1 MLDGL
6 FASLYGDTIT
16 LPAFAVTA
24 CISLLLGFVIS
35 LVHRRVTDGGGTMSA
50 ALTGLPFLIQ
60 LVIMLVNGN
69 LGAGV
74 AVAGAFSLVRFRS
87 APGSARDIVTIF
99 LAMTVGLACGMGYAA
114 LAVLAT
120 LVVGGLTLLQGM
132 SSKSNDSGD
141 RDVRVTVPE
150 NLDYTGLFDDL
161 FREYTTR
168 SMLVR
173 VKTVNMGSLYSLHY
187 QVRLKDVSKEKELID
202 QMRCRNGNLEI
213 SCGMVASGKEGKESL

>member
-1 MLDGL
+1 MLNGI
-6 FASLYGDTIT
+6 FAPLYGDTVT
-16 LPAFAVTA
+16 LSAFAITSAV
-24 CISLLLGFVIS
+24 SLVLGFLIS
-35 LVHRRVTDGGGTMSA
+35 LVHRKVTDGSGTMSA
-50 ALTGLPFLIQ
+50 ALMGLPFLIQ
-60 LVIMLVNGN
+60 LVILLVNGN

-120 LVVGGLTLLQGM
+120 IVVSGLTLLQSVSLSG
-132 SSKSNDSGD
+132 NDNGD
-141 RDVRVTVPE
+141 REVRVTVPE

-161 FREYTTR
+161 FRKYTTR
-168 SMLVR
+168 SALLR

-187 QVRLKDVSKEKELID
+187 QIRLNDIRKEKELID

-213 SCGMVASGKEGKESL
+213 SCGLVSSDKDSL

>member
-1 MLDGL
+1 MLNGI

-16 LPAFAVTA
+16 FTAFAVTS
-24 CISLLLGFVIS
+24 CVSLLLGLMIS
-35 LVHRRVTDGGGTMSA
+35 IIHRKVTDGSGTMSA
-50 ALTGLPFLIQ
+50 ALTCLPFLIQ
-60 LVIMLVNGN
+60 LVILLVNGN

-74 AVAGAFSLVRFRS
+74 AVAGAFGLVRFRS

-114 LAVLAT
+114 LAVLTA
-120 LVVGGLTLLQGM
+120 LVVVGVTLMQSIFGAE
-132 SSKSNDSGD
+132 NDSKD

-161 FREYTTR
+161 FCKYTT
-168 SMLVR
+168 SYALLR

-187 QVRLKDVSKEKELID
+187 QVRLKDADKEKELID

-213 SCGMVASGKEGKESL
+213 SCGLVSSGREGKESL